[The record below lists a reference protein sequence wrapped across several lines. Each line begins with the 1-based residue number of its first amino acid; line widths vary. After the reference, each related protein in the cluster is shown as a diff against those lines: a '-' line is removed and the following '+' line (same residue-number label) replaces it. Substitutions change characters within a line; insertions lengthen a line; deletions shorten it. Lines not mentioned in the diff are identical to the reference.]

1 MALTSYR
8 ITFIIIVI
16 VLILHIF
23 YTLKYKQRALIHTI
37 DENTVESFTVPDE
50 AITEFDALASKFV
63 EYTTIQGVPDKYT
76 DRPLHEYCIKSSYNS
91 ACSGKYVSTAMV
103 KHVLQRGCRFLDF
116 EVFYIKD
123 ENLFIPK
130 VAVSSDTNYIL
141 LDSKNSI
148 PLDEVLSTI
157 TTSAFSQTSPNA
169 NDPVFINLRIKSRD
183 TAVYNAVAKSIA
195 ATLKSVAYTG
205 DITKDTKLKDIMRKA
220 VVVIDKTI
228 QPDYKE
234 YSTCKTGDANCYD
247 ISNFTHLE
255 SGSEYLNKYHYTDIL
270 NQCNK
275 PVMVKDDNI
284 HTTAENMKM
293 AVPDVITSLDN
304 PANPAMKEFIIKH
317 GCQNVFYQYQA
328 VDKNLKQCEKFFNSV
343 KAGIIPLS
351 STLSYYSQSN
361 IE

>member
-1 MALTSYR
+1 MALINYR
-8 ITFIIIVI
+8 ITTIIIVI
-16 VLILHIF
+16 VLILYIL
-23 YTLKYKQRALIHTI
+23 YTLKYKQRAIIDTI
-37 DENTVESFTVPDE
+37 DENTIESFTVPDE
-50 AITEFDALASKFV
+50 AINEFDALASKYV
-63 EYTTIQGVPDKYT
+63 DYTTIQGVPDKYT

-91 ACSGKYVSTAMV
+91 ACSGKYVSTSMV
-103 KHVLQRGCRFLDF
+103 KHVLKRGCRFLDF

-123 ENLFIPK
+123 KNLFVPK
-130 VAVSSDTNYIL
+130 VAVSSDSNYIL

-148 PLDEVLSTI
+148 SLDEVLSTI
-157 TTSAFSQTSPNA
+157 STSAFSQTSPNA

-183 TAVYNAVAKSIA
+183 TAVYTDVAKSIA

-234 YSTCKTGDANCYD
+234 YSTCKKEDSKCYD
-247 ISNFTHLE
+247 ISNYTHLE
-255 SGSEYLNKYHYTDIL
+255 SGSEYLNKYHFTDIL

-293 AVPDVITSLDN
+293 AVPDIITSLDN
-304 PANPAMKEFIIKH
+304 PSNPAMKEFIIKH
-317 GCQNVFYQYQA
+317 GCQNVFYQYQT
-328 VDKNLKQCEKFFNSV
+328 VDKNLKQCETFFNSV
-343 KAGIIPLS
+343 KAGILPLS